1 MTKKQFIPVALLF
14 VIINLLLFGLK
25 NLPADNFITKIGMNQ
40 SFILGTNIML
50 FGVSLL
56 NYLRVRKMDP
66 NNPSAMVRSVMLGTL
81 LKMMIFA
88 IAALVY
94 AKTQT
99 VKVGI
104 PTLLI
109 SMGLYLIYTWLEIR
123 WTNKKK

>member
-1 MTKKQFIPVALLF
+1 MTKKQFIPVSLLF
-14 VIINLLLFGLK
+14 LIINLLLFGLK
-25 NLPADNFITKIGMNQ
+25 NLPSDNFIMKIGMNQ
-40 SFILGTNIML
+40 SFIFCTNIML

-66 NNPSAMVRSVMLGTL
+66 SNSSAMVRSVMLGTL

-109 SMGLYLIYTWLEIR
+109 SMGLYLIYTWLEVQ